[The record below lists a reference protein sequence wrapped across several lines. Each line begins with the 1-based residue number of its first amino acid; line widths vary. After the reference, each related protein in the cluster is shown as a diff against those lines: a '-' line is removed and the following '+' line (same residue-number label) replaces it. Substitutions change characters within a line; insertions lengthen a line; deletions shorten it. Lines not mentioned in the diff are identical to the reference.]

1 MIDEI
6 VRRLLEEQIRSKEK
20 QEGEYDVT
28 ELLMCRKKMEFI
40 REKKVPEVKDTG
52 ISRQAVISKF
62 VHNGVQNMLDDLDW
76 IADAS
81 FNKIVG
87 NYWLFMVADAVKH
100 AVVGEKPQGDIR
112 ETRYIELGEGWLVL
126 KELVEIKCP
135 VRLPKRI
142 PDSTLFQARM
152 YLWITGAEKCT
163 VLFMHHQGFMETV
176 VTEPME
182 EHQIIWLIENPSSP
196 YYKNECNS
204 CFYRKYCDVHANKEG
219 KTYE

>member
-1 MIDEI
+1 MIDDI
-6 VRRLLEEQIRSKEK
+6 VKKLMETQIHGKEK
-20 QEGEYDVT
+20 QEGEYEVT

-40 REKKVPEVKDTG
+40 REKKVPDVKDTD

-62 VHNGVQNMLDDLDW
+62 VHNGMQNMLESLEW
-76 IADAS
+76 ITDAR

-87 NYWLFMVADAVKH
+87 NYMLFMMADAVKYN
-100 AVVGEKPQGDIR
+100 DIR
-112 ETRYIELGEGWLVL
+112 DVGYENVEV

-163 VLFMHHQGFMETV
+163 VLFMHHQGFMEV
-176 VTEPME
+176 VVDEPME

-196 YYKNECNS
+196 YYKNECDS
-204 CFYRKYCDVHANKEG
+204 CFYRKYCDVYANKEG
-219 KTYE
+219 KTYK

>member
-40 REKKVPEVKDTG
+40 REKKVPDVKDTD
-52 ISRQAVISKF
+52 ISRQAIISKF
-62 VHNGVQNMLDDLDW
+62 VHNGMQNMLESLEW
-76 IADAS
+76 ITDA
-81 FNKIVG
+81 IYARYVG
-87 NYWLFMVADAVKH
+87 KYRLTMTADAVKYVNVGTRPEGGEYYLERINGLYM
-100 AVVGEKPQGDIR
+100 VV
-112 ETRYIELGEGWLVL
+112 

-135 VRLPKRI
+135 VRLPNKM
-142 PDSTLFQARM
+142 PDSTLFQTRM

-163 VLFMHHQGFMETV
+163 VLFMHHQGFMEEV
-176 VTEPME
+176 VDKPME

-196 YYKNECNS
+196 YYKNECDS
-204 CFYRKYCDVHANKEG
+204 CFYRKYCDRSGNV
-219 KTYE
+219 